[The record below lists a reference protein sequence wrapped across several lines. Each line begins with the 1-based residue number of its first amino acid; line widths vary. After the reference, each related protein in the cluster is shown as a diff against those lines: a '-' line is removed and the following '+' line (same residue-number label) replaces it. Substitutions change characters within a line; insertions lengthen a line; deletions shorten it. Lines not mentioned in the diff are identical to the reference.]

1 MWSTP
6 VPLAVFLQQQ
16 QEAAISVYTQTQV
29 AKVSNLADAE
39 CSIRVSVA
47 NTSNAL

>member
-6 VPLAVFLQQQ
+6 VPSVVFLQQ
-16 QEAAISVYTQTQV
+16 EVAISINTQTQV
-29 AKVSNLADAE
+29 AKVSNLADVE